1 MADKNKKRKTSS
13 DSIDNMTID
22 VGNPTNDRMTIN
34 VGNPTNDRMFDTTS
48 PRERLERELSKKPTI
63 EKKPYILNKEDL
75 ESVLSNRP
83 KPIMETP
90 SKGTSTIFGTPT
102 EIMDKSNYSGEALNL
117 KKGGVSKMQ
126 DKVGTE
132 ADYEEVFKKAKGGMS
147 VEDYAHSQKNPHAK
161 KGYSDGGE
169 IHITKGHDYI
179 KDLLK

>member
-13 DSIDNMTID
+13 DSIDNMTAN
-22 VGNPTNDRMTIN
+22 VGNPTNDNMTAN

-48 PRERLERELSKKPTI
+48 PRERIERELSKKPTV
-63 EKKPYILNKEDL
+63 EKLPYILNKKDL
-75 ESVLSNRP
+75 ESVLSDRP

-90 SKGTSTIFGTPT
+90 SKGTSTIFGTPA

-117 KKGGVSKMQ
+117 KKGG
-126 DKVGTE
+126 
-132 ADYEEVFKKAKGGMS
+132 MS
-147 VEDYAHSQKNPHAK
+147 VEDYAHAQKNPHAK

-179 KDLLK
+179 KDLIKWKAEQNQVRLKQWWKNGKKEN

>member
-63 EKKPYILNKEDL
+63 ERKPYILNKEDL

-117 KKGGVSKMQ
+117 KKGG
-126 DKVGTE
+126 
-132 ADYEEVFKKAKGGMS
+132 MS
-147 VEDYAHSQKNPHAK
+147 VEDYAHAQKNPHAK

-179 KDLLK
+179 KDLIK

>member
-22 VGNPTNDRMTIN
+22 VGNPTNDRMTID

-83 KPIMETP
+83 KPVMETP
-90 SKGTSTIFGTPT
+90 LKGTSTIFGTPT

-117 KKGGVSKMQ
+117 KKGG
-126 DKVGTE
+126 
-132 ADYEEVFKKAKGGMS
+132 MS
-147 VEDYAHSQKNPHAK
+147 VEDYAHAQKNPHAK

-179 KDLLK
+179 KDLIK

>member
-13 DSIDNMTID
+13 DSIDNMTAN
-22 VGNPTNDRMTIN
+22 VGNPTNDSMTAN

-48 PRERLERELSKKPTI
+48 PRERIERELSKKPTV
-63 EKKPYILNKEDL
+63 EKLPYILNKKDL
-75 ESVLSNRP
+75 ESVLSDRP

-102 EIMDKSNYSGEALNL
+102 EIMDKSNYSEEALNL
-117 KKGGVSKMQ
+117 K
-126 DKVGTE
+126 
-132 ADYEEVFKKAKGGMS
+132 KGGMS
-147 VEDYAHSQKNPHAK
+147 VEDYAHAQKNPHAK

-179 KDLLK
+179 KDLIK